1 MSRRQ
6 RRVRERSLRQRA
18 SHEKTLRRRGRLAAA
33 RPAAAAATAAALTLA
48 GGTLPAAAA
57 GSGTI
62 DSAASA
68 ARSGV
73 LGRPDARVVS
83 ASVAGCGDAH
93 TPASNP
99 QNLANVRG
107 KLFFTAD
114 DGVHGTELWK
124 SNGTKAGTV
133 LVKDI
138 KTAGAQYEEYGPESL
153 TAVGGRL
160 FFTADDGVHGNELW
174 TSDGT
179 KAGTVLV
186 KDIDPRGRHSHPSN
200 LTDVGGRLFFTAD
213 DGVHG
218 NELWTSDGTKAGTV
232 LVRDIKPRSAPDD
245 EYGPDGPNWLTDV
258 GGKLFFTADDGV
270 HGSELWTSD
279 GTKAGTVLVKDI
291 DPEPRA
297 DYDFG
302 PLYLTDVG
310 GRLFFSADD
319 GTHGNEL
326 WTSDG
331 TEAGTVLVKNI
342 HPDAYDSDPSWL
354 TVVGGKLFFSARDG
368 IHGAELWTSDGT
380 EEGTVLVTDIRPVA
394 RSSSPSSLTV
404 VGGQLM
410 FFADDGSRGAELW
423 TSDGTEA
430 GTVLVK
436 DVNPGAGD
444 GASESEG
451 YGNSSP
457 TAVGGRLFFAADDG
471 THGTELW
478 ASDGTEAG
486 TVLVKDLKP
495 GAGHRYGD
503 GPTELT
509 DVGGKLF
516 FAARDGIHG
525 SELWS
530 SDGTT
535 DGTAMIKDVNQ
546 GGGFTV
552 ARQGTSNLRKAT
564 LRLKVSVAGAGKLV
578 VGPASGSLIKTTRQN
593 VRAAGATTATLTP
606 TKAGMSKLRQA
617 LRRAHRHG
625 RSVGKL
631 SVRARFTF
639 TPCGGTP
646 SSQVRRYT
654 LKLK

>member
-48 GGTLPAAAA
+48 GCTLPAAAA

-62 DSAASA
+62 VSAASA

-99 QNLANVRG
+99 QYLANVRG

-160 FFTADDGVHGNELW
+160 FFTADDGVHGSELW

-186 KDIDPRGRHSHPSN
+186 KDIDPRGRHSDPSN

-218 NELWTSDGTKAGTV
+218 RELWSSDGTKAGTV
-232 LVRDIKPRSAPDD
+232 LVRDITPRSAQDD
-245 EYGPDGPNWLTDV
+245 EYGPDGPEWLPNV
-258 GGKLFFTADDGV
+258 GGRLFFTADDGV

-291 DPEPRA
+291 DPDRRGGY
-297 DYDFG
+297 DYG
-302 PLYLTDVG
+302 PSNLTDVG

-331 TEAGTVLVKNI
+331 TATGTVLVKNI

-354 TVVGGKLFFSARDG
+354 TVVGRRLFFTARDG
-368 IHGAELWTSDGT
+368 VHGSELWTSDGT
-380 EEGTVLVTDIRPVA
+380 AEGTRLVRDIRPVA
-394 RSSSPSSLTV
+394 RSSSPSLLTV
-404 VGGQLM
+404 VGGKLM

-423 TSDGTEA
+423 TSDGTEP

-436 DVNPGAGD
+436 DIDPGAD
-444 GASESEG
+444 GSVS
-451 YGNSSP
+451 YGPSSL
-457 TAVGGRLFFAADDG
+457 TAVGG
-471 THGTELW
+471 
-478 ASDGTEAG
+478 
-486 TVLVKDLKP
+486 K
-495 GAGHRYGD
+495 
-503 GPTELT
+503 
-509 DVGGKLF
+509 
-516 FAARDGIHG
+516 
-525 SELWS
+525 
-530 SDGTT
+530 
-535 DGTAMIKDVNQ
+535 
-546 GGGFTV
+546 
-552 ARQGTSNLRKAT
+552 
-564 LRLKVSVAGAGKLV
+564 
-578 VGPASGSLIKTTRQN
+578 
-593 VRAAGATTATLTP
+593 
-606 TKAGMSKLRQA
+606 
-617 LRRAHRHG
+617 
-625 RSVGKL
+625 
-631 SVRARFTF
+631 
-639 TPCGGTP
+639 
-646 SSQVRRYT
+646 
-654 LKLK
+654 